1 MAIKYNGENVM
12 TYLLTLLKGKFD
24 TKVDKET
31 GKGLSEANFTADEK
45 TKLANI
51 AAEANKYELPKATDT
66 ELGGVKVGSGLK
78 SDVDGK
84 ISVDTVDNLTST
96 DSSKALSAAQGK
108 ALKSAIDKMTG
119 DIGALGGGDMMKA
132 TYDTDDDGV
141 VDDAAK
147 LGGQA
152 PAYYAVAETVNTA
165 LSGCR
170 QAVVY

>member
-51 AAEANKYELPKATDT
+51 AAEANKYELPKATST
-66 ELGGVKVGSGLK
+66 ELGGVMVGSGLK
-78 SDVDGK
+78 SDTSGK

-96 DSSKALSAAQGK
+96 DTDKALSAAQGK
-108 ALKSAIDKMTG
+108 ALKSAIDKITG
-119 DIGALGGGDMMKA
+119 DIGELGGGDMMKA

-141 VDDAAK
+141 VDFAAM
-147 LGGQA
+147 LGGHA
-152 PAYYAVAETVNTA
+152 PIYFAVADTVTTE
-165 LSGCR
+165 LGKK
-170 QAVVY
+170 VD